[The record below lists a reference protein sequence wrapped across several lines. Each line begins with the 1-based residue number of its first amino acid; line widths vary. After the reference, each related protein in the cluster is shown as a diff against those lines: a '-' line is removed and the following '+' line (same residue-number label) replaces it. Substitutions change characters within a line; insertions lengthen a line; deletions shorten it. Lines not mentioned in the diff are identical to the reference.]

1 MNRTRTATIAAS
13 VAWVLA
19 ATWLQL
25 MRGPGLRA
33 YDVVWAEDGGV
44 FLNQAMRH
52 SLWHNLVTP
61 HAGYLQV
68 IAKLIAQP
76 AAALPLAWAATA
88 LATGAALVVALISL
102 LVWFHSGR
110 VLRSPWAR
118 VLVTVVVPLLPQ
130 AGFEVNAA
138 VNDLHWYLA
147 YAAFWVL
154 LAPPRSVAG
163 QVGSAA
169 VVAVAALS
177 DPLTALVL
185 PAAIVG
191 IVRSPR
197 RLLACVTPAVML
209 VALAVQGWVHLTR
222 AAGYR
227 ASETVLGELPSIYG
241 LRVLL
246 SALTGDRLLGP
257 LYQWAGLV
265 LVAVVGAVA
274 ALVAG
279 LLLWRAD
286 RVARQVAAVGLVC
299 SVAYLVVPVGL
310 RGTGGFLERAEFS
323 LNGSRYTIVPLLL
336 LWVAVAALLDRL
348 RPRTVV
354 GGAVAVFLG
363 VQVLSDWAAPS
374 VRTGGPSWRA
384 SVAEARAAC
393 AAPIRPPQPVP
404 LVAEE
409 DGRYAVPIVPGPD
422 DVTIVVAPVPPPG
435 EPLLFAVVAPCAEVR
450 G

>member
-1 MNRTRTATIAAS
+1 MNRARTATVAAS

-68 IAKLIAQP
+68 VAKLVAQP
-76 AAALPLAWAATA
+76 VAALPPQWAAAA

-102 LVWFHSGR
+102 LVWFHSGH
-110 VLRSPWAR
+110 VLRSAWAR
-118 VLVTVVVPLLPQ
+118 VLVTAIVPLLPQ

-138 VNDLHWYLA
+138 VSDLHWYLA

-169 VVAVAALS
+169 VVALAALS

-185 PAAIVG
+185 PAAVVG
-191 IVRSPR
+191 IARAPR
-197 RLLACVTPAVML
+197 RLVAGIAPAVMV

-227 ASETVLGELPSIYG
+227 ASETVAGDLPSIYG
-241 LRVLL
+241 LRVVL

-257 LYQWAGLV
+257 VYQAAGLV
-265 LVAVVGAVA
+265 LVAVVGVVVALAVA
-274 ALVAG
+274 

-286 RVARQVAAVGLVC
+286 RVARQVAVVGLVC
-299 SVAYLVVPVGL
+299 SVAYLAVPVGL

-336 LWVAVAALLDRL
+336 FWVAVAALLDRL
-348 RPRTVV
+348 RPRAVV

-363 VQVLSDWAAPS
+363 VQVLSDWAGSS

-393 AAPIRPPQPVP
+393 ATPVRPPQPVP

-409 DGRYAVPIVPGPD
+409 AGRYAVPIFPGPD

-435 EPLLFAVVAPCAEVR
+435 EPLLFAVVVPCTELR
-450 G
+450 D

>member
-1 MNRTRTATIAAS
+1 VNRARAGAVAAS
-13 VAWVLA
+13 VTWVLA

-33 YDVVWAEDGGV
+33 FDVVWAEDGGV

-52 SLWHNLVTP
+52 SLWHNLITP

-68 IAKLIAQP
+68 VAKLVVQP
-76 AAALPLAWAATA
+76 VAALPVSWAAA
-88 LATGAALVVALISL
+88 GLAAGAALVVALISL
-102 LVWFHSGR
+102 LVWFRSGQ

-118 VLVTVVVPLLPQ
+118 VLVTAIVPLLPQ

-154 LAPPRSVAG
+154 LAPPRTAWGRS
-163 QVGSAA
+163 GSAA
-169 VVAVAALS
+169 VVALAALS

-197 RLLACVTPAVML
+197 RLLACVAPAVMV

-227 ASETVLGELPSIYG
+227 ASETVWGELPSIYG
-241 LRVLL
+241 LRVVL

-257 LYQWAGLV
+257 VYQELGMA
-265 LVAVVGAVA
+265 LVAVVGVLATLAVA
-274 ALVAG
+274 VV
-279 LLLWRAD
+279 LWRAD
-286 RVARQVAAVGLVC
+286 RVPRQVVAVALVC
-299 SVAYLVVPVGL
+299 SVLYLVVPVGL
-310 RGTGGFLERAEFS
+310 RGTGGFLERADFS

-336 LWVAVAALLDRL
+336 LWTAVASALDRL

-363 VQVLSDWAAPS
+363 VQVLTDWGGES
-374 VRTGGPSWRA
+374 GRTGGPSWQD
-384 SVAEARAAC
+384 SVTAARAAC
-393 AAPIRPPQPVP
+393 AAPVLPPQPTP

-409 DGRYAVPIVPGPD
+409 DGPAAVPIVPGPG
-422 DVTIVVAPVPPPG
+422 DVTIIVAPVPPPG
-435 EPLLFAVVAPCAEVR
+435 EDLLFAVVLPCSEL

>member
-1 MNRTRTATIAAS
+1 MNRARTATVAAS

-68 IAKLIAQP
+68 VAKLVAQP
-76 AAALPLAWAATA
+76 VAALPPQWAAAA

-110 VLRSPWAR
+110 VLRSAWAR
-118 VLVTVVVPLLPQ
+118 VLVTAIVPLLPQ

-138 VNDLHWYLA
+138 VSDLHWYLA

-169 VVAVAALS
+169 VVALAALS

-185 PAAIVG
+185 PAAVVG
-191 IVRSPR
+191 IARAPR
-197 RLLACVTPAVML
+197 RLVAGIAPAVMV

-227 ASETVLGELPSIYG
+227 ASETVAGDLPSIYG
-241 LRVLL
+241 LRVVL

-257 LYQWAGLV
+257 VYQAAGLV
-265 LVAVVGAVA
+265 LVAVVGVVVALAVA
-274 ALVAG
+274 

-286 RVARQVAAVGLVC
+286 RVARQVAVVGLVC
-299 SVAYLVVPVGL
+299 SVAYLAVPVGL

-323 LNGSRYTIVPLLL
+323 LNGSRYAIVPLLL
-336 LWVAVAALLDRL
+336 FWVAVAALLDRL
-348 RPRTVV
+348 RPRAVV

-363 VQVLSDWAAPS
+363 VQVLSDWAGSS

-393 AAPIRPPQPVP
+393 AAPVRPPQPVP

-409 DGRYAVPIVPGPD
+409 AGRYAVPIFPGPD

-435 EPLLFAVVAPCAEVR
+435 EPLLFAVVVPCTELR
-450 G
+450 D

>member
-1 MNRTRTATIAAS
+1 MNRARAGTVAAG
-13 VAWVLA
+13 VTWVLA

-33 YDVVWAEDGGV
+33 FDVVWAEDGGV

-52 SLWHNLVTP
+52 SLWHNLFTP

-68 IAKLIAQP
+68 VAKLVVQP
-76 AAALPLAWAATA
+76 VAALPVSWAAAALAG
-88 LATGAALVVALISL
+88 GAALVVASISL
-102 LVWFHSGR
+102 LVWFRSGH

-118 VLVTVVVPLLPQ
+118 VLVTAIVPLLPQ

-154 LAPPRSVAG
+154 LAPPRTIGG
-163 QVGSAA
+163 QAGSAA
-169 VVAVAALS
+169 VVALAALS

-197 RLLACVTPAVML
+197 RLVACVAPAVMA

-227 ASETVLGELPSIYG
+227 TSDTVWGELPSIYG
-241 LRVLL
+241 LRVVL
-246 SALTGDRLLGP
+246 SAVTGDRLLGP
-257 LYQWAGLV
+257 VYERLGLG
-265 LVAVVGAVA
+265 LVAVVGVLAALAVA
-274 ALVAG
+274 VV
-279 LLLWRAD
+279 LWRAD
-286 RVARQVAAVGLVC
+286 RVARQVVVVALAC
-299 SVAYLVVPVGL
+299 SVLYLVVSIGL
-310 RGTGGFLERAEFS
+310 RGTDGFLDRAGFS

-336 LWVAVAALLDRL
+336 VWTAVAAALDRV
-348 RPRTVV
+348 RPRAVV

-363 VQVLSDWAAPS
+363 AQVLTDWGAAG
-374 VRTGGPSWRA
+374 VRTGGPSWQDSVTAARA
-384 SVAEARAAC
+384 SC
-393 AAPIRPPQPVP
+393 TAPVRPPQPTP

-409 DGRYAVPIVPGPD
+409 DGPAAGPIVPGPD
-422 DVTIVVAPVPPPG
+422 DVTIIVAPVPPPG
-435 EPLLFAVVAPCAEVR
+435 EELLFAVVLPCSEL